1 MFESKLAGVLNQ
13 VLGSYVHGISTDDLK
28 VAVFKGDVVLT
39 NMRLKVEALN
49 ALGLPFCVR
58 SGAVGRLTLRVPW
71 RALGKSPV
79 MVLIE
84 DVHVVAGFAD
94 AGEAGGRNGDDEPA
108 AAEARADAARAEE
121 TRALVD
127 AGETAWLAGGDAEIS
142 VPAAN
147 DAVAAQSAAS
157 TSGSGDG
164 YFAGMLDTILGNL
177 EVTVHRIHLRLEG
190 ELGDVSAAASAPRD
204 RFALG
209 MTLESMELH
218 TVDAE
223 GAPAFSTKG
232 LAERMRKSAT
242 LTRLAVYFDV
252 GAESLKPPDAA
263 SWDEVAPDALA
274 KLMAAGVSSS
284 ERDAARNDEA
294 SRALIA
300 RAEAQVRERAYVLA
314 PVSASALYERRGA
327 RDAFDAAVPAQRVFL
342 RVDAIETRVASS
354 HLRVAFETAARLE
367 RDARR
372 APHAHVRPKAS
383 VTQAPREW

>member
-1 MFESKLAGVLNQ
+1 
-13 VLGSYVHGISTDDLK
+13 
-28 VAVFKGDVVLT
+28 
-39 NMRLKVEALN
+39 
-49 ALGLPFCVR
+49 
-58 SGAVGRLTLRVPW
+58 
-71 RALGKSPV
+71 

-108 AAEARADAARAEE
+108 AAEARTNAARAEE
-121 TRALVD
+121 TRELVD
-127 AGETAWLAGGDAEIS
+127 AGDGVARGGDAEIS

-223 GAPAFSTKG
+223 GAPTFSTKG

-284 ERDAARNDEA
+284 ERDAARVDEA
-294 SRALIA
+294 SRSFIA

-367 RDARR
+367 TRAGRR
-372 APHAHVRPKAS
+372 TRTS
-383 VTQAPREW
+383 GRRRR